1 MTVLRG
7 LEERVAPTP
16 AFFAIE
22 TGLPTMTQRIAAA
35 QLETKAH
42 LAAESWRLPL
52 GRGVPYA
59 MSSLLH
65 YTILLLGFVVA
76 VAAAPRAAGVRVWQ
90 ITSPGTGSRRGP
102 RASAAGGC
110 KYWQSSGGPVRR
122 ISGSRWAL
130 AVK

>member
-59 MSSLLH
+59 MSSLLLF
-65 YTILLLGFVVA
+65 TILLLGFVVA

-90 ITSPGTGSRRGP
+90 IP
-102 RASAAGGC
+102 
-110 KYWQSSGGPVRR
+110 SGGRKPRGSTRR
-122 ISGSRWAL
+122 RRMLMSAILKELKGISPPRN
-130 AVK
+130 